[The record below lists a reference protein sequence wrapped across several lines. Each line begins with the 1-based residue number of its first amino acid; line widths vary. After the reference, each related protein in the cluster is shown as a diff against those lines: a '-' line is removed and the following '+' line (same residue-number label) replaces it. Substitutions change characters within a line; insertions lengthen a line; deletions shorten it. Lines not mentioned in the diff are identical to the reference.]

1 MSHAVKM
8 GSFANAGNG
17 DVMMKE
23 FLWVYGDLDGWPMQ
37 APLLQWQT
45 LAFLE
50 GNDICV
56 FPAWQQCDG
65 CVRVTPHRVREKQRA
80 AASDPHVPAFF
91 TCIVFDFSWFVSCIS
106 EVLSSWRLG
115 SKFKLA
121 VNNVDSALN
130 FET

>member
-1 MSHAVKM
+1 MD
-8 GSFANAGNG
+8 GRCRPLFAIAH
-17 DVMMKE
+17 
-23 FLWVYGDLDGWPMQ
+23 PRI
-37 APLLQWQT
+37 
-45 LAFLE
+45 LE

-80 AASDPHVPAFF
+80 AASDPHVP
-91 TCIVFDFSWFVSCIS
+91 VFSLALFLIFVFHVSVSCIS

>member
-1 MSHAVKM
+1 MAD
-8 GSFANAGNG
+8 AGPSL
-17 DVMMKE
+17 K
-23 FLWVYGDLDGWPMQ
+23 
-37 APLLQWQT
+37 LLT
-45 LAFLE
+45 LVFWRE
-50 GNDICV
+50 TTYVV

-80 AASDPHVPAFF
+80 AASDPHVP
-91 TCIVFDFSWFVSCIS
+91 VFSLALFLIFVFHVSVSCIS